1 MLCVALVYVQIVSNN
16 IRYQII
22 FCASVYC
29 QIIINCGV
37 LIFTDF
43 MVHLNDENKNP
54 TKYNVPIDCCMYHLK
69 LQIQEC
75 MDPCILWKP
84 RKLVPMNESI
94 FTVLQCH

>member
-43 MVHLNDENKNP
+43 MVHLNDENKN
-54 TKYNVPIDCCMYHLK
+54 
-69 LQIQEC
+69 
-75 MDPCILWKP
+75 
-84 RKLVPMNESI
+84 SI
-94 FTVLQCH
+94 YL